1 MKITIMKPARKFI
14 ASQNLKIRQ
23 KISEAIL
30 ELPFN
35 GDIKPISGRKNIFR
49 LRIGDIRVIYMFEN
63 DVIEIQDAGYRG
75 DIYKN

>member
-1 MKITIMKPARKFI
+1 VKITIMKPARKFI